1 MPITAAYALAGR
13 DQFLIQKV
21 EAPYSTFYRLDAR
34 TGTNLNFA
42 FKTMSS
48 AAIKYATVGS
58 SPVDF
63 GSVVTDTEIAF
74 FQLDQ
79 SEMGFNSETVVKTAV
94 RAQNFTFD

>member
-34 TGTNLNFA
+34 TGTNPHPY

-48 AAIKYATVGS
+48 TAAIKYATAGS
-58 SPVDF
+58 SPFDF
-63 GSVVTDTEIAF
+63 GSLVTDTEIEF
-74 FQLDQ
+74 F
-79 SEMGFNSETVVKTAV
+79 
-94 RAQNFTFD
+94 